1 MGDNMKHILLVDDNT
16 TNLKMAGQVLQP
28 YYQVSMAKSGK
39 QALAF
44 LKKSIPDL
52 ILLDLLMPEMDGYQT
67 MEEIKLNP
75 ETANI
80 PIIFL
85 TADKQRDSEI
95 RSLQL
100 GALDFITKPFEEEVM
115 LSRIEK
121 VLMMDEMRRGLFE
134 EDDKDSSTGLY
145 NYDYV
150 KNSMERHVE
159 SNKGGALIL
168 FSILNDFE
176 IREKASAK
184 DYSSYL
190 NYIHEYFVNSSYGN
204 SMACKVSD
212 GEYMIALTDQVD
224 ETELAGIL
232 MNLINYVSKEINT
245 EDGGKLAADVK
256 AGAVLICSVGS
267 FDEFFNMADKAFYH
281 VKNTDFLTF
290 HIYRER

>member
-1 MGDNMKHILLVDDNT
+1 MKHILLVDDNT

-75 ETANI
+75 ATANI

-85 TADKQRDSEI
+85 TADKQRESEI
-95 RSLQL
+95 KTLQL

-134 EDDKDSSTGLY
+134 EADKDSSTGLY
-145 NYDYV
+145 NYEYV
-150 KNSMERHVE
+150 KKTMSSHVAG
-159 SNKGGALIL
+159 NKGGALIL
-168 FSILNDFE
+168 FSIENE
-176 IREKASAK
+176 IEMREKASAK
-184 DYSSYL
+184 EYSAYLDYL
-190 NYIHEYFVNSSYGN
+190 HEYFNSSTYGN
-204 SMACKVSD
+204 SMACKISD
-212 GEYMIALTDQVD
+212 GEYMIALTDHVD
-224 ETELAGIL
+224 ETELSSIL
-232 MNLINYVSKEINT
+232 MNLVDYLSREINL
-245 EDGGKLAADVK
+245 EDGNKLATSVK
-256 AGAVLICSVGS
+256 AGSALICSVGS
-267 FDEFFNMADKAFYH
+267 FDEYLAKADKAFYH

-290 HIYRER
+290 HIYRDR

>member
-1 MGDNMKHILLVDDNT
+1 MKHILLVDDNT

-85 TADKQRDSEI
+85 TADKQRESEI
-95 RSLQL
+95 KTLQL

-134 EDDKDSSTGLY
+134 EADKDASTGLY
-145 NYDYV
+145 NYEYV
-150 KNSMERHVE
+150 KKTMSSHVA
-159 SNKGGALIL
+159 SNKGGAIIL
-168 FSILNDFE
+168 FSIENE
-176 IREKASAK
+176 IEMREKASAK
-184 DYSSYL
+184 EYSAYLDYL
-190 NYIHEYFVNSSYGN
+190 HEYFNNSSYGN
-204 SMACKVSD
+204 SMACKIAD
-212 GEYMIALTDQVD
+212 GEYMIALTDHVD
-224 ETELAGIL
+224 EVELSNIL
-232 MNLINYVSKEINT
+232 MNLVEYLSREINL
-245 EDGGKLAADVK
+245 EDGNKLATSVK
-256 AGAVLICSVGS
+256 AGSALICSVGS
-267 FDEFFNMADKAFYH
+267 FDEYLNKADKAFYH

-290 HIYRER
+290 HIYRDR

>member
-1 MGDNMKHILLVDDNT
+1 MKHILLVDDNT

-75 ETANI
+75 QTANI

-85 TADKQRDSEI
+85 TADKQRESEI
-95 RSLQL
+95 KTLQL

-121 VLMMDEMRRGLFE
+121 VLMMEEMRRGLFE
-134 EDDKDSSTGLY
+134 EADKDSSTGLY
-145 NYDYV
+145 NYEYV
-150 KNSMERHVE
+150 KNAMESHVE
-159 SNKGGALIL
+159 SNKGGAIVL
-168 FSILNDFE
+168 FSIENDIE
-176 IREKASAK
+176 IREKANAK
-184 DYSSYL
+184 EYSSYL
-190 NYIHEYFVNSSYGN
+190 NYLHDYFGDSSYGN
-204 SMACKVSD
+204 SMACKVKD

-224 ETELAGIL
+224 EDELANML
-232 MNLINYVSKEINT
+232 MNLVSYLNKEINT
-245 EDGGKLAADVK
+245 EDGGKLAANVK

-267 FDEFFNMADKAFYH
+267 FDEFFAMADKAFYH